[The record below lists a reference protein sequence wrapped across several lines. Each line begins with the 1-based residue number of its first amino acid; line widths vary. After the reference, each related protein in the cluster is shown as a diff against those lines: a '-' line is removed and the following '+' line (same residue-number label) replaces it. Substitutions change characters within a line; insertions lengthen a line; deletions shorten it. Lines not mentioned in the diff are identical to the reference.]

1 MRADV
6 VPRGFEVGSKVE
18 IPMVEGP
25 PKYGIIRWIG
35 NLPQVK
41 DKLVA
46 GLELVRNCG
55 LRESDK

>member
-6 VPRGFEVGSKVE
+6 VPRGIEVGSKVE
-18 IPMVEGP
+18 IPMAEGP
-25 PKYGIIRWIG
+25 FRYGIMRWIG

-46 GLELVRNCG
+46 GVELVRNSG